1 MVYPFLSDASTM
13 RFMDVQQRFDIV
25 DILNQKRFTVSD
37 TDITYRQ
44 INYLDKDGLLGI
56 DARKNG
62 KGWRN
67 FSIKEVIYL
76 FLIIELK
83 KYGFTQDKLR
93 PICHTMLIATK
104 EETPNKYFF
113 DEAITVCLTGVEV
126 NIVARS
132 DGSIAFFDPGFFAM
146 FQNGYLFRSADE
158 LSHIQICLNDL
169 VNKAFE
175 MMNKQPFEVKYSVAI
190 SYLDNIRADNAN
202 KLSEKELKVVEALRN
217 NDYLSIEVRKQ
228 NGELQTMKVDKIEQ
242 YLATQTNL
250 TNIIA
255 NKDYIDLR
263 LVKRDGKVVHLKT
276 QETVKL

>member
-13 RFMDVQQRFDIV
+13 RFMDVQQRYGIV

-104 EETPNKYFF
+104 EETPTSTF
-113 DEAITVCLTGVEV
+113 L
-126 NIVARS
+126 
-132 DGSIAFFDPGFFAM
+132 
-146 FQNGYLFRSADE
+146 
-158 LSHIQICLNDL
+158 
-169 VNKAFE
+169 
-175 MMNKQPFEVKYSVAI
+175 
-190 SYLDNIRADNAN
+190 
-202 KLSEKELKVVEALRN
+202 
-217 NDYLSIEVRKQ
+217 
-228 NGELQTMKVDKIEQ
+228 MKP
-242 YLATQTNL
+242 
-250 TNIIA
+250 
-255 NKDYIDLR
+255 
-263 LVKRDGKVVHLKT
+263 
-276 QETVKL
+276 